1 MSTEVLALAFA
12 LVALLYAS
20 VGHGGASGYL
30 ALGAFIGLAQSEMR
44 LPALLMNMAVS
55 GVAFVQFQRAGHF
68 RWKVFW
74 PFALTSIPMAWLG
87 AQVVLDPL
95 VFERILAVC
104 LLVAAARLLGLF
116 GSPEKPVQPV
126 NTPVALA
133 SGGVLG
139 AVSGMIGIGGGIFLS
154 PLLILLRWAEA
165 RTAAAVSAL
174 FILVNSSAG
183 ALGAFQRGESVHSGT
198 GVWMAAAMLGGLLG
212 SHLGARRLSPRWV
225 QRMLGIVLVLASLKL
240 FVP

>member
-1 MSTEVLALAFA
+1 
-12 LVALLYAS
+12 
-20 VGHGGASGYL
+20 
-30 ALGAFIGLAQSEMR
+30 
-44 LPALLMNMAVS
+44 
-55 GVAFVQFQRAGHF
+55 
-68 RWKVFW
+68 
-74 PFALTSIPMAWLG
+74 
-87 AQVVLDPL
+87 
-95 VFERILAVC
+95 
-104 LLVAAARLLGLF
+104 
-116 GSPEKPVQPV
+116 V

-174 FILVNSSAG
+174 FILVNSAAG

-198 GVWMAAAMLGGLLG
+198 GVWMAAAMLGALLG